1 MNWEQARA
9 LLQLR
14 RPGRPGWSGRTGG
27 QGQSQGQ
34 DQGQDQGLV
43 PTRASSICVVSGKGG
58 TGKSLVAASLATVLS
73 RHGRTLVVDADLGV
87 ANAHILQ
94 DVTPE
99 HSFVDVVE
107 GRREVREIVA
117 RVSEHLD
124 LLAGGSGFSRVAG
137 LSPLELHLIAS
148 GLDGLELE
156 YRSLVVDCAAGISP
170 QTVAFAAASDV
181 VLLVTTPDLTAMTDA
196 YAFLKV
202 LLRRKANADPML
214 VVNRA
219 TDAVEAHHCAERIRD
234 VSRKF
239 LGREPRWIASL
250 PEDRAAFRST
260 QRRRPVVTSEP
271 DSPLALALEELA
283 QDVLQEFER
292 CPPLGVGHTLLR
304 RVAYTPKL
312 A

>member
-14 RPGRPGWSGRTGG
+14 RPGRKSGPGEGPVR
-27 QGQSQGQ
+27 
-34 DQGQDQGLV
+34 
-43 PTRASSICVVSGKGG
+43 TRASSVCVVSGKGG
-58 TGKSLVAASLATVLS
+58 TGKSLVAASLATLLS
-73 RHGRTLVVDADLGV
+73 RRGRTLVVDADLGV

-94 DVTPE
+94 DVIPE

-107 GRREVREIVA
+107 GRREVEEIVA
-117 RVSEHLD
+117 QVSENLD

-137 LSPLELHLIAS
+137 LSPLELHLIAA
-148 GLDGLELE
+148 GLDRMELE
-156 YRSLVVDCAAGISP
+156 YSTLVVDSAAGISP

-202 LLRRKANADPML
+202 LLRRKPNADPML

-219 TDAVEAHHCAERIRD
+219 TDPVEAHHSAERIMD

-260 QRRRPVVTSEP
+260 QRRQPVVTNEP

-283 QDVLQEFER
+283 QDVLQEIER
-292 CPPLGVGHTLLR
+292 CPPRGVGHTLLR
-304 RVAYTPKL
+304 KVAYTPKL